1 MAVIMK
7 ILSLYLIVVNI
18 CGFILMGYDK
28 RKAKKNKWRVPES
41 RMFFTAALGG
51 SVGIWLG
58 MQNFHHKTLHPQ
70 FKYGIPAIFAVQI
83 LLLGLLLSRPYWS

>member
-1 MAVIMK
+1 MIKDIVKYIYRK
-7 ILSLYLIVVNI
+7 NRENFTVNCIILL

-58 MQNFHHKTLHPQ
+58 MQNFLKAYP
-70 FKYGIPAIFAVQI
+70 
-83 LLLGLLLSRPYWS
+83 